1 MEQTKLKKFNEK
13 YFKDRPGA
21 LHFCNNCDLKNFLY
35 CSDCADKLINRLDKI
50 MDKPEPIPEPI
61 QLGRPRNLIN
71 NSKVVSEDT
80 TLMESE
86 DSIKKPPKTRNL
98 KEYNKKYYQEN
109 KSKFEN
115 YYQESRKPGF
125 IPKWHRRKNQ
135 IRIKAEEATEQHN
148 PRQNSA

>member
-1 MEQTKLKKFNEK
+1 MPKRKILRELNEK
-13 YFKDRPGA
+13 RIA
-21 LHFCNNCDLKNFLY
+21 ENANAVLFCLNCNLKTETFCSECATKQINKLNFL
-35 CSDCADKLINRLDKI
+35 

-61 QLGRPRNLIN
+61 KLGRPRNLIN

-125 IPKWHRRKNQ
+125 TPKWHRKKNQ
-135 IRIKAEEATEQHN
+135 IQVNCREKK
-148 PRQNSA
+148 